1 MRPKSSV
8 TYFFFLAVFFFAAF
22 FTAFLAVFLTAF
34 FTAFFALFFAAMMY
48 SFIRK
53 TLFTI
58 ELQLTKNRQPA
69 CIDS

>member
-1 MRPKSSV
+1 MRLKRSG

-22 FTAFLAVFLTAF
+22 FTAFFAVFLTAF

-53 TLFTI
+53 NVIYQIVTTY
-58 ELQLTKNRQPA
+58 KKPA
-69 CIDS
+69 VRVL